1 MSDSELILEAKGVVR
16 RYLGNVALK
25 GVNFRLHR
33 GKVNVLI
40 GENGAG
46 KSTLMRIL
54 AGVERPDE
62 GAIYIDGE
70 QVEIRSPR
78 EASALGIAIV
88 HQELSAL
95 PNLDVSENI
104 FAGRELVRAAMVVN
118 RAEEDRRGS
127 AAMTR
132 LRHSLPVTQP
142 VSQLSLGA
150 RQMVELARSLAHGA
164 RILILDE
171 PTSALSQTEAETLF
185 GVVEEL
191 KAAGVTIVYISH
203 RLHELLHLGDYF
215 TVFRSGEVVG
225 EGAREDVTR
234 SWIVERMS
242 GRKEAEQS
250 RRPVVGKS
258 VPVALN
264 VEGVSVGPAGSL
276 VYDISFLIRKGEI
289 LGIYGLLGA
298 GRTELLEAL
307 AGCRAMSAGQVAV
320 NGSVVKL
327 RRVNDAMQA
336 GLVLIPEDRGR
347 DGLIPEMSIREN
359 VALAGGGGIVLS
371 RAEETVRVKE
381 LVKRLQI
388 AAHDIELPV
397 MALSGGNQQ
406 KVLLAR
412 CLLRKPV
419 VLMMDEP
426 TRGVDVGAKAEIY
439 KTLRALADEGLSVLF
454 ASSEIE
460 ETRSLADRVL
470 VMCQGRIA
478 AELYAD
484 EATDETL
491 FSFASPRVAA
501 VQDGEA
507 PWQ

>member
-1 MSDSELILEAKGVVR
+1 
-16 RYLGNVALK
+16 
-25 GVNFRLHR
+25 
-33 GKVNVLI
+33 VNVLI

-54 AGVERPDE
+54 AGVEQPDE
-62 GAIYIDGE
+62 GAVFINGE

-88 HQELSAL
+88 HQELSAM

-104 FAGRELVRAAMVVN
+104 FAGRELVHAAMVVN

-132 LRHSLPVTQP
+132 LRHSLPVTQL

-185 GVVEEL
+185 GVVAEL

-203 RLHELLHLGDYF
+203 RLHELLHLGDFF

-225 EGAREDVTR
+225 EAARAEVTR
-234 SWIVERMS
+234 GWIVERMS
-242 GRKEAEQS
+242 GRAEAEQ
-250 RRPVVGKS
+250 RRRTVAGRDVA
-258 VPVALN
+258 VALD
-264 VEGVSVGPAGSL
+264 VRDVSVAPAGTL
-276 VYDISFLIRKGEI
+276 VNGISFLIRRGEI
-289 LGIYGLLGA
+289 VGIYGLLGA
-298 GRTELLEAL
+298 GRTELLEGL
-307 AGCRAMSAGQVAV
+307 AGCRALSAGSVAV
-320 NGSVVKL
+320 NGQAVRLK
-327 RRVNDAMQA
+327 RVSDAMKA

-359 VALAGGGGIVLS
+359 VTLLGGGLLLS
-371 RAEETVRVKE
+371 RAEETVRVRD

-388 AAHDIELPV
+388 AARDIELPV

-412 CLLRKPV
+412 CLLRNPV

-460 ETRSLADRVL
+460 ETRTLADRVM
-470 VMCQGRIA
+470 VMCQGRIS
-478 AELYAD
+478 AELSAD
-484 EATDETL
+484 EATDEAL

-501 VQDGEA
+501 APEGEVL
-507 PWQ
+507 WQ